1 MKRAFALFL
10 ALLMCVSLVACGSA
24 PAETTAPSTEP
35 STAPST
41 EPSIPVITENP
52 NYSAEETVEF
62 GTEPTFT
69 EPPET
74 EPAPTEVEINYP
86 YTNPLTGEGQMTQQT
101 NRPFA
106 VVINNIKA
114 ALPHHGVSQADIIY
128 EMLAEGGIT
137 RCLAIFTDISDVQKL
152 GSIRSARTYFID
164 LAKAYDAI
172 LVHAGGSEY
181 AYNEFAKSGWPHLDG
196 IRGASKYFYRDQA
209 RRAKGV
215 ALEHTLFTTGEN
227 VLKAVNATKYAQTR
241 DSIDYGFQ
249 FAEDVKLSGDAA
261 AKITLSFTKKR
272 ETIMTYNPDSGLYE
286 GYQQGG
292 DYIDGNTG
300 EIMTF
305 KNIIVLHARTSSDGY
320 RMFADLIGTGN
331 GYFACNGEKV
341 AIKWSRK
348 SAKQPFVYTLADG
361 TPIELG
367 VGTTYVGIL
376 PTSSSVT
383 CE

>member
-1 MKRAFALFL
+1 MKRAFVLFL
-10 ALLMCVSLVACGSA
+10 AVLMVASLAACGGA
-24 PAETTAPSTEP
+24 PAETTAPSTTAAPTTVPETTVAP
-35 STAPST
+35 TTVPETTVPETTVPETTVPETTAPV
-41 EPSIPVITENP
+41 VID
-52 NYSAEETVEF
+52 
-62 GTEPTFT
+62 
-69 EPPET
+69 
-74 EPAPTEVEINYP
+74 YP
-86 YTNPLTGEGQMTQQT
+86 YANPLTGEGQMAEQM

-114 ALPHHGVSQADIIY
+114 ALPHHGVSQADMIY
-128 EMLAEGGIT
+128 EILAEGGIT
-137 RCLAIFTDISDVQKL
+137 RCLAIFTDLSGVEKL

-181 AYNEFAKSGWPHLDG
+181 AYDEFAKSGWAHLDG
-196 IRGASKYFYRDQA
+196 IQGASKYFYRDKD
-209 RRAKGV
+209 RLNRGV
-215 ALEHTLFTTGEN
+215 AREHTLFTTGED
-227 VLKAVNATKYAQTR
+227 VLAA
-241 DSIDYGFQ
+241 
-249 FAEDVKLSGDAA
+249 AA
-261 AKITLSFTKKR
+261 AKGTKTVRDEAMNYGLTFSDNVDLTGDPASKISLNFTKKR
-272 ETIMTYNPDSGLYE
+272 TTTMTYNPETGLYE

-300 EIMTF
+300 EVMTF

-331 GYFACNGEKV
+331 GYFACNGEMV

-376 PTSSSVT
+376 PNTSSVSF
-383 CE
+383 E